1 MNILVTGGLG
11 FIGSNFIRY
20 MFNNYDDVNIIN
32 VDKCGYA
39 SNRENT
45 KDFRDAYKTSKYFEY
60 YNTDIN
66 DKSLNSLLYLNR
78 GYIDYFVNFAAETHV
93 DNSIS
98 NPDIFIQSN
107 IVGTQRLLELARKY
121 KVKRFLQIST
131 DEVYGSLGETGS
143 FTEESPLKP
152 SSPYSASKTS
162 ADLIALS
169 YYHTF
174 GLDVVITRCS
184 NNYGPYQF
192 PEKLI
197 PLMILNALQDRPLPV
212 YGTGN
217 NVRDWIHVEDHCAAV
232 AKVLFEGK
240 AGEVYNVGSNNE
252 RKNIEIVEIILKQL
266 GKPKS
271 LIKYVEDRKGHD
283 WRYAIDSS
291 KIHDTLGWSPKHT
304 FESGIKE
311 TIDWYVNNKT
321 WWEKL
326 IK

>member
-20 MFNNYDDVNIIN
+20 IFNNYKNVNIVNI
-32 VDKCGYA
+32 DKNGYA
-39 SNRENT
+39 SNMANIVDIRSKPT
-45 KDFRDAYKTSKYFEY
+45 LTYKEFHH
-60 YNTDIN
+60 DISTYRFGN
-66 DKSLNSLLYLNR
+66 VLPADR
-78 GYIDYFVNFAAETHV
+78 IDYVVNFAAETHV
-93 DNSIS
+93 DNSILNPGAFIDS
-98 NPDIFIQSN
+98 NV
-107 IVGTQRLLELARKY
+107 VGTGAMLDLARAY
-121 KVKRFLQIST
+121 NVKRFLQIST

-143 FTEESPLKP
+143 FTEESPIKP
-152 SSPYSASKTS
+152 SSPYSASKAS
-162 ADLIALS
+162 ADMIALS
-169 YYHTF
+169 YFHTF

-197 PLMILNALQDRPLPV
+197 PLMILNALQDKPLPV

-252 RKNIEIVEIILKQL
+252 RKNIEIVETILEQL

-311 TIDWYVNNKT
+311 TIDWYVNNKQ

-326 IK
+326 TK

>member
-20 MFNNYDDVNIIN
+20 MFKNYNDVNIIN
-32 VDKCGYA
+32 VDKNGYA
-39 SNRENT
+39 SNTDNVNDII
-45 KDFRDAYKTSKYFEY
+45 KKYPYPKYTEII
-60 YNTDIN
+60 NDIN
-66 DKSLNSLLYLNR
+66 KICKLKPIMYTDT
-78 GYIDYFVNFAAETHV
+78 IDYIVNFAAESHV
-93 DNSIS
+93 DNSIKNPSIFVES
-98 NPDIFIQSN
+98 N
-107 IVGTQRLLELARKY
+107 VLGTQKLLDFARAY
-121 KVKRFLQIST
+121 NVKRFLQIST

-169 YYHTF
+169 YFHTF
-174 GLDVVITRCS
+174 GLDVCITRCS

-197 PLMILNALQDRPLPV
+197 PLMILNALHDKPLPV

-217 NVRDWIHVEDHCAAV
+217 NVRNWIHVEDHCSAV

-240 AGEVYNVGSNNE
+240 AGEIYNIGSNDE
-252 RKNIEIVEIILKQL
+252 KRNIDIIEIILNQL
-266 GKPKS
+266 KKPKS

-283 WRYAIDSS
+283 WRYSINFT
-291 KIHDTLGWSPKHT
+291 KINNTLNWSPEHT

-311 TIDWYVNNKT
+311 TIDWYVNNKQ